1 MGRVIFE
8 RLRHCGYERSRY
20 AKYDRR
26 LLFLKKLLLRLP
38 AGIDFFECGRY
49 NHNIDRDF
57 QGCKR

>member
-1 MGRVIFE
+1 MAYQSFD
-8 RLRHCGYERSRY
+8 LATYNS
-20 AKYDRR
+20 D
-26 LLFLKKLLLRLP
+26 LLPLMPSP